1 MGTSTVGTEGGAG
14 IAFFS
19 SIFGATGTG
28 FGAGAFTSSTF
39 TGAVVGTIGVTLS
52 ATLAADAVAMAG
64 AASTFFSV
72 AVLGEGAADVFLSV
86 PETVGVAELL
96 LATVAAPLDATG
108 ADEDYNRIVN
118 K

>member
-1 MGTSTVGTEGGAG
+1 MANSEVGTEGGAG

-19 SIFGATGTG
+19 CTFGATGIG
-28 FGAGAFTSSTF
+28 FGAGAFISSTF

-52 ATLAADAVAMAG
+52 ATLAVDAVAMAG

-72 AVLGEGAADVFLSV
+72 TALGEGAAEVFLSV
-86 PETVGVAELL
+86 PETVGGAELL

-108 ADEDYNRIVN
+108 TEEDYNRIVI